1 MELDAFP
8 EGNFSLIL
16 VIGVYGVIQSLLVKQ
31 PQRRTNAVELRD
43 FLRIIHK
50 YWILIAAVTLS
61 GVIFG
66 AGASIFITPKY
77 QASTQLYV
85 SVRGEGQGIVDLA
98 QGSNVARQ
106 SVSTY
111 AAIVTTESVLGP
123 VVNQLHLDIS
133 PGELAAKI
141 QASAPANQSL
151 VKLTVTGTD
160 AEETAAIANA
170 VGKSLKTVVEK
181 DLESSRVE
189 GDPSLVSLNT
199 VQSAIIPTTP
209 ISPRTSLNIGLGA
222 LAGFGIGI
230 GIAIFRFA
238 LDTRIHSLHDVE
250 QVTDAPMLGGITYD
264 SDASKRPLIVNSDP
278 RSPRAESFRTLRTNL
293 QFLAVSDSDQ
303 NLAHTFVISSA
314 GAGEGKSTTSANL
327 SLALAETG
335 SRVLLIDADLRM
347 PAIAKYMGIE
357 GSVGLTD
364 ILIGKV
370 EVADVL
376 QRWGRDELYVLPSGK
391 IPPNPSELLGSR
403 AMDELLEVAG
413 EYFDYVIID
422 SPPILLVTDAAVV
435 GKRTNGVL
443 LVAASASTR
452 KQSLAGAVNSLQAA
466 GGHLRGIVMTMLP
479 TKGPDSYAYGA
490 YGAYG
495 AYTGDQLPD
504 REQFT
509 VEEPLN
515 LRARRVER

>member
-1 MELDAFP
+1 M
-8 EGNFSLIL
+8 
-16 VIGVYGVIQSLLVKQ
+16 
-31 PQRRTNAVELRD
+31 ELRD
-43 FLRIIHK
+43 YLRILHK
-50 YWILIAAVTLS
+50 YWIAITALTLIGIS
-61 GVIFG
+61 FGGV
-66 AGASIFITPKY
+66 ASLLGTPKY
-77 QASTQLYV
+77 QATTQLYV
-85 SVRGEGQGIVDLA
+85 SVRGAGQGIGELA
-98 QGSNVARQ
+98 QGNAVARQ

-111 AAIVTTESVLGP
+111 AAIAKTESVLKP
-123 VVNQLHLDIS
+123 VVERLNLEVS
-133 PGELAAKI
+133 AGTLASQV
-141 QASAPANQSL
+141 QADAPSNQSL
-151 VKLTVTGTD
+151 VSISVTGL
-160 AEETAAIANA
+160 EPSQTANIANA
-170 VGKSLKTVVEK
+170 IGESLKKVVENE
-181 DLESSRVE
+181 LEASMIKGE
-189 GDPSLVSLNT
+189 PSLVSLNT
-199 VQSAIIPTTP
+199 VQSATTP
-209 ISPRTSLNIGLGA
+209 SAAISPRPALNILLGA
-222 LAGFGIGI
+222 FL
-230 GIAIFRFA
+230 GIALGVGYAVLKFS

-250 QVTDAPMLGGITYD
+250 QVTNAPMLGGITYD
-264 SDASKRPLIVNSDP
+264 SDASKRPLIVHSDP

-303 NLAHTFVISSA
+303 KHAHTFVISSA

-327 SLALAETG
+327 ALALAETG

-403 AMDELLEVAG
+403 AMDELLEVTG

-435 GKRTNGVL
+435 GKRTNGVI

-452 KQSLAGAVNSLQAA
+452 KQSLAGAVNSLHAA

-504 REQFT
+504 REHFT

>member
-1 MELDAFP
+1 M
-8 EGNFSLIL
+8 
-16 VIGVYGVIQSLLVKQ
+16 
-31 PQRRTNAVELRD
+31 ELRD
-43 FLRIIHK
+43 YLRILHK
-50 YWILIAAVTLS
+50 YWILIVATTLL

-66 AGASIFITPKY
+66 AGASIIATPKY
-77 QASTQLYV
+77 QSTTQLYV
-85 SVRGEGQGIVDLA
+85 SVRGDGQAIGELA

-123 VVNQLHLDIS
+123 VIKDLKLDLS
-133 PGELAAKI
+133 SGALAAKI
-141 QASAPANQSL
+141 QASAPASQSL
-151 VKLTVTGTD
+151 IKLTVNGSD
-160 AEETAAIANA
+160 AQQTADVANA
-170 VGKSLKTVVEK
+170 IGKSLKNVVET
-181 DLESSRVE
+181 DLEASTVE
-189 GDPSLVSLNT
+189 GAPSLVSLNT
-199 VQSAIIPTTP
+199 VQPAVVPATP
-209 ISPRTSLNIGLGA
+209 VSPRVPLNIILGT
-222 LAGFGIGI
+222 LAGLVVGIGM
-230 GIAIFRFA
+230 AILKFT

-250 QVTDAPMLGGITYD
+250 QVTDVPMLGGITYD
-264 SDASKRPLIVNSDP
+264 SDASKRPLIVHSDP

-303 NLAHTFVISSA
+303 KHAHTFVISSA
-314 GAGEGKSTTSANL
+314 GASEGKSTTSANL
-327 SLALAETG
+327 ALALAETG
-335 SRVLLIDADLRM
+335 SRVLLIDGDLRM
-347 PAIAKYMGIE
+347 PAVAKYMGIE
-357 GSVGLTD
+357 GGVGLTD

-403 AMDELLEVAG
+403 AMDELLEVTG

-443 LVAASASTR
+443 LVAASGSTR

-466 GGHLRGIVMTMLP
+466 GGNLRGIVMTMLP

-504 REQFT
+504 REQFS
-509 VEEPLN
+509 VEEPIN

>member
-1 MELDAFP
+1 M
-8 EGNFSLIL
+8 
-16 VIGVYGVIQSLLVKQ
+16 
-31 PQRRTNAVELRD
+31 ELRD
-43 FLRIIHK
+43 YLRILHK
-50 YWILIAAVTLS
+50 YWILITAMTLL
-61 GVIFG
+61 GVISG
-66 AGASIFITPKY
+66 AGISILMTPKY
-77 QASTQLYV
+77 EASTQLYV

-98 QGSNVARQ
+98 QGSSVARQ

-111 AAIVTTESVLGP
+111 AAIATTESVLGP
-123 VVNQLHLDIS
+123 VIEELNLDVS
-133 PGELAAKI
+133 SSALALQI

-151 VKLTVTGTD
+151 VNLTVTGDD
-160 AEETAAIANA
+160 AERTRQIANA
-170 VGKSLKTVVEK
+170 VGKSLKDVVEK
-181 DLESSRVE
+181 DLEASTVE
-189 GDPSLVSLNT
+189 GDPSLVSLST
-199 VQSAIIPTTP
+199 VQPATLPTST
-209 ISPRTSLNIGLGA
+209 ISPRVPLNILLGTMVGLALGLG
-222 LAGFGIGI
+222 LAVL
-230 GIAIFRFA
+230 RFV

-250 QVTDAPMLGGITYD
+250 QVTNAPMLGGITYD
-264 SDASKRPLIVNSDP
+264 SEASKRPLIVHSDP

-293 QFLAVSDSDQ
+293 QFLAVSDSAQ
-303 NLAHTFVISSA
+303 QHAHTFVISSA

-347 PAIAKYMGIE
+347 PAIAKYMGLE
-357 GSVGLTD
+357 GGVGLTD
-364 ILIGKV
+364 ILIGRV

-376 QRWGRDELYVLPSGK
+376 QRWGRNEMYVLPSGK
-391 IPPNPSELLGSR
+391 IPPNPSELLGSQ
-403 AMDELLEVAG
+403 AMGELLDVVG

-452 KQSLAGAVNSLQAA
+452 KQSLAGAVNSLIAA
-466 GGHLRGIVMTMLP
+466 GGRLRGIVMTMLP

-504 REQFT
+504 RGDFS
-509 VEEPLN
+509 VEAPLN
-515 LRARRVER
+515 LKARRVER

>member
-1 MELDAFP
+1 M
-8 EGNFSLIL
+8 
-16 VIGVYGVIQSLLVKQ
+16 
-31 PQRRTNAVELRD
+31 ELRD
-43 FLRIIHK
+43 YLRILHK
-50 YWILIAAVTLS
+50 YWILITAMALL
-61 GVIFG
+61 GVI
-66 AGASIFITPKY
+66 AGATVSILATPKY

-85 SVRGEGQGIVDLA
+85 AVRGEGQGIGDLA
-98 QGSNVARQ
+98 QGSNAARQ

-111 AAIVTTESVLGP
+111 ATIARTESVLGS
-123 VVNQLHLDIS
+123 VIKDLKLDVTS
-133 PGELAAKI
+133 GVLAEQI
-141 QASAPANQSL
+141 EASAPANQSL
-151 VKLTVTGTD
+151 VELTVTGKD
-160 AEETAAIANA
+160 AQQTADIANA
-170 VGKSLKTVVEK
+170 VGQSLKNVVEK
-181 DLESSRVE
+181 DLEASTIQ

-199 VQSAIIPTTP
+199 VQPAFAPMAP
-209 ISPRTSLNIGLGA
+209 ISPRVPLNILLGA
-222 LAGFGIGI
+222 LLGLAIGV
-230 GIAIFRFA
+230 GIAVLKFI

-250 QVTDAPMLGGITYD
+250 QVCDAPMLGGITYD
-264 SDASKRPLIVNSDP
+264 TDASKRPLIVHSDP

-303 NLAHTFVISSA
+303 SHAHTFVISSA

-347 PAIAKYMGIE
+347 PAVAKYMGIE
-357 GSVGLTD
+357 GGVGLTD
-364 ILIGKV
+364 ILIGRV

-403 AMDELLEVAG
+403 AMGELLEVTG

-443 LVAASASTR
+443 LVAASGSTR
-452 KQSLAGAVNSLQAA
+452 KQSLSGAVKSLQAA

-479 TKGPDSYAYGA
+479 TKGPDSYSYGA

-495 AYTGDQLPD
+495 AYSVDQLPE
-504 REQFT
+504 REGFS

>member
-1 MELDAFP
+1 M
-8 EGNFSLIL
+8 
-16 VIGVYGVIQSLLVKQ
+16 
-31 PQRRTNAVELRD
+31 ELRD
-43 FLRIIHK
+43 YLRILHK
-50 YWILIAAVTLS
+50 YWILITSMCLL
-61 GVIFG
+61 GVIAG
-66 AGASIFITPKY
+66 AGLSLVMTPSY

-111 AAIVTTESVLGP
+111 AAIATTESVLGP
-123 VVNQLHLDIS
+123 VVQELSLDIS
-133 PGELAAKI
+133 SGELANRV
-141 QASAPANQSL
+141 QASAPSNQSL
-151 VKLTVTGTD
+151 VKLIVTGTNPRQ
-160 AEETAAIANA
+160 TADIANA
-170 VGKSLKTVVEK
+170 VGKSLKNVVEE
-181 DLESSRVE
+181 DLEASTVE

-199 VQSAIIPTTP
+199 VQPASAPESP
-209 ISPRTSLNIGLGA
+209 ISPRVPLNIAVGLLIGFA
-222 LAGFGIGI
+222 AGLVISILKFT
-230 GIAIFRFA
+230 

-250 QVTDAPMLGGITYD
+250 LVTDAPLLGGITYD
-264 SDASKRPLIVNSDP
+264 SDASKRPLIVHADP

-293 QFLAVSDSDQ
+293 QFLAVSNSDQ
-303 NLAHTFVISSA
+303 KRAHTFVISSA
-314 GAGEGKSTTSANL
+314 GAGEGKSTTSSNL
-327 SLALAETG
+327 ALALAETG

-357 GSVGLTD
+357 GGVGLTD

-403 AMDELLEVAG
+403 AMDELLEVTG
-413 EYFDYVIID
+413 EYFDYVVID

-443 LVAASASTR
+443 LVAASGSTR
-452 KQSLAGAVNSLQAA
+452 KQSLAGAVTSLQAA

-504 REQFT
+504 REQFA

>member
-1 MELDAFP
+1 M
-8 EGNFSLIL
+8 
-16 VIGVYGVIQSLLVKQ
+16 
-31 PQRRTNAVELRD
+31 ELRD
-43 FLRIIHK
+43 YLRILHK
-50 YWILIAAVTLS
+50 YWILITAVALL
-61 GVIFG
+61 GVIVG
-66 AGASIFITPKY
+66 AGTSIFMTPKY
-77 QASTQLYV
+77 EATTQLYV
-85 SVRGEGQGIVDLA
+85 SVRGEGQGIGDLA

-111 AAIVTTESVLGP
+111 AAIATTESVLGP
-123 VVNQLHLDIS
+123 VVKDLKLDVNSGI
-133 PGELAAKI
+133 LAT
-141 QASAPANQSL
+141 QVRASAPANQSL
-151 VKLTVTGTD
+151 VKLTVTGND
-160 AEETAAIANA
+160 AEQTAGIANA
-170 VGKSLKTVVEK
+170 VGESLKRVVER
-181 DLESSRVE
+181 DLEASTVE

-199 VQSAIIPTTP
+199 VQPANTPSAPV
-209 ISPRTSLNIGLGA
+209 SPRVPLNIALGA
-222 LAGFGIGI
+222 LVGLIFGLA
-230 GIAIFRFA
+230 IAVLKFM

-250 QVTDAPMLGGITYD
+250 LVTDSPMLGGITYD
-264 SDASKRPLIVNSDP
+264 SEASKRPLIVHSDP

-293 QFLAVSDSDQ
+293 QFLAVSDSEQ
-303 NLAHTFVISSA
+303 KHAHTFVISSA

-327 SLALAETG
+327 ALALAETG

-466 GGHLRGIVMTMLP
+466 GGHLRGIIMTMLP

-495 AYTGDQLPD
+495 AYTGDQLLD

>member
-1 MELDAFP
+1 MD
-8 EGNFSLIL
+8 
-16 VIGVYGVIQSLLVKQ
+16 
-31 PQRRTNAVELRD
+31 LRD
-43 FLRIIHK
+43 YLRILHK
-50 YWILIAAVTLS
+50 YWIVITAMTLL
-61 GVIFG
+61 GVI
-66 AGASIFITPKY
+66 AGAATSIFMTPKFE
-77 QASTQLYV
+77 ASTQLYV
-85 SVRGEGQGIVDLA
+85 SVRGENQGIVDLA
-98 QGSNVARQ
+98 QGSTVARQ
-106 SVSTY
+106 SVATY
-111 AAIVTTESVLGP
+111 AAIATTESVLGP
-123 VVNQLHLDIS
+123 VIDELNLDTS
-133 PGELAAKI
+133 TGTLTSQV
-141 QASAPANQSL
+141 QASAPASQSL
-151 VKLTVTGTD
+151 INITVSGTD
-160 AEETAAIANA
+160 AQLTADIANA
-170 VGKSLKTVVEK
+170 VGKSLKDIVEK
-181 DLESSRVE
+181 DLEASTVK

-199 VQSAIIPTTP
+199 VQPAFAPA
-209 ISPRTSLNIGLGA
+209 SPVSPHVPLNIALGA
-222 LAGFGIGI
+222 LVGIAFGIG
-230 GIAIFRFA
+230 FA
-238 LDTRIHSLHDVE
+238 VLKFTLDTRIHSLHDVE

-264 SDASKRPLIVNSDP
+264 ADASKRPLIVHSDP

-303 NLAHTFVISSA
+303 KLAHTFVVSSA

-347 PAIAKYMGIE
+347 PAVAKYMGIE
-357 GSVGLTD
+357 GGVGLTD

-403 AMDELLEVAG
+403 AMDELLEVTG

-435 GKRTNGVL
+435 GKRTNGVM

-452 KQSLAGAVNSLQAA
+452 KQSLAGAVKSLQAA

-495 AYTGDQLPD
+495 AYAGDQLPD
-504 REQFT
+504 REQFS

>member
-1 MELDAFP
+1 M
-8 EGNFSLIL
+8 
-16 VIGVYGVIQSLLVKQ
+16 
-31 PQRRTNAVELRD
+31 ELRD
-43 FLRIIHK
+43 YLRILHK
-50 YWILIAAVTLS
+50 YWILITASTLL
-61 GVIFG
+61 GVIAG
-66 AGASIFITPKY
+66 AGVSIFTTPKFE
-77 QASTQLYV
+77 ASTQLYV
-85 SVRGEGQGIVDLA
+85 SVRGENQGIVDLA
-98 QGSNVARQ
+98 QGTTVARQ
-106 SVSTY
+106 SVATY
-111 AAIVTTESVLGP
+111 AAIATTESVLGP
-123 VVNQLHLDIS
+123 VIEKLNLDVTT
-133 PGELAAKI
+133 GTLASQV
-141 QASAPANQSL
+141 QASAPASQSL
-151 VKLTVTGTD
+151 INLTVTGTD
-160 AEETAAIANA
+160 AQQTADIANS
-170 VGKSLKTVVEK
+170 VGKSLKDIVEK
-181 DLESSRVE
+181 DLEASTVE

-199 VQSAIIPTTP
+199 VQPAFAPTSSV
-209 ISPRTSLNIGLGA
+209 SPRIPLNIALGA
-222 LAGFGIGI
+222 LLGLAFGIGL
-230 GIAIFRFA
+230 AVLRFT

-264 SDASKRPLIVNSDP
+264 SDAAKRPLIVHSDP

-303 NLAHTFVISSA
+303 KHAHTFVISSA

-327 SLALAETG
+327 ALALSETG

-357 GSVGLTD
+357 GGVGLTD

-376 QRWGRDELYVLPSGK
+376 QRWGRDELYILPSGK

-452 KQSLAGAVNSLQAA
+452 KQSLAGAVNSLLAA
-466 GGHLRGIVMTMLP
+466 GGQLRGIVMTMLP

-515 LRARRVER
+515 LRARRVDR

>member
-1 MELDAFP
+1 M
-8 EGNFSLIL
+8 
-16 VIGVYGVIQSLLVKQ
+16 
-31 PQRRTNAVELRD
+31 ELRD
-43 FLRIIHK
+43 YLRILHK
-50 YWILIAAVTLS
+50 YWILITACTLC
-61 GVIFG
+61 GVIVG
-66 AGASIFITPKY
+66 AGVSIFTTPKFE
-77 QASTQLYV
+77 ASTQLYV

-98 QGSNVARQ
+98 QGSTVARQ
-106 SVSTY
+106 SVATY
-111 AAIVTTESVLGP
+111 AAIATTESVLEP
-123 VVNQLHLDIS
+123 VIDKLNLDLDS
-133 PGELAAKI
+133 RTLALQV
-141 QASAPANQSL
+141 QASAPASQSL
-151 VKLTVTGTD
+151 INLKVTGTD
-160 AEETAAIANA
+160 AEQTADIANA
-170 VGKSLKTVVEK
+170 VGESLKDVVEK
-181 DLESSRVE
+181 DLEASTVE

-199 VQSAIIPTTP
+199 VQPAFASNSP
-209 ISPRTSLNIGLGA
+209 ISPRIPLNIALGA
-222 LAGFGIGI
+222 LLGLALGI
-230 GIAIFRFA
+230 GIAVLRFV

-264 SDASKRPLIVNSDP
+264 SDATKRPLIVHTDP

-303 NLAHTFVISSA
+303 KRAHTFVISSA

-327 SLALAETG
+327 ALALSETG

-357 GSVGLTD
+357 GGVGLTD

-452 KQSLAGAVNSLQAA
+452 KQSLSGAVNSLQAA
-466 GGHLRGIVMTMLP
+466 GGSLRGVVMTMLP

-509 VEEPLN
+509 AVEPLN
-515 LRARRVER
+515 FRARRAER

>member
-1 MELDAFP
+1 M
-8 EGNFSLIL
+8 
-16 VIGVYGVIQSLLVKQ
+16 
-31 PQRRTNAVELRD
+31 ELRD
-43 FLRIIHK
+43 YLRILHK
-50 YWILIAAVTLS
+50 YWILITAMTLL
-61 GVIFG
+61 GVISG
-66 AGASIFITPKY
+66 AGISILMTPKY
-77 QASTQLYV
+77 EASTQLYV

-98 QGSNVARQ
+98 QGSSVARQ

-111 AAIVTTESVLGP
+111 AAIATTESVLGP
-123 VVNQLHLDIS
+123 VIEELNLDVS
-133 PGELAAKI
+133 SGALALQI

-151 VKLTVTGTD
+151 VNLTVTGDD
-160 AEETAAIANA
+160 AERTRQIANA
-170 VGKSLKTVVEK
+170 VGKSLKDVVEK
-181 DLESSRVE
+181 DLEASTDK
-189 GDPSLVSLNT
+189 GDPSLVSLST
-199 VQSAIIPTTP
+199 VQPATLPTST
-209 ISPRTSLNIGLGA
+209 ISPRVPLNILLGTMVGLALGLG
-222 LAGFGIGI
+222 LAVL
-230 GIAIFRFA
+230 RFV

-250 QVTDAPMLGGITYD
+250 QVTNAPMLGGITYD
-264 SDASKRPLIVNSDP
+264 SEASKRPLIVHSDP

-293 QFLAVSDSDQ
+293 QFLAVSDSAQ
-303 NLAHTFVISSA
+303 QHAHTFVISSA

-347 PAIAKYMGIE
+347 PAIAKYMGLE
-357 GSVGLTD
+357 GGVGLTD
-364 ILIGKV
+364 ILIGRV

-376 QRWGRDELYVLPSGK
+376 QRWGRNEMYVLPSGK
-391 IPPNPSELLGSR
+391 IPPNPSELLGSQ
-403 AMDELLEVAG
+403 AMGELLEVVG

-452 KQSLAGAVNSLQAA
+452 KQSLAGAVNSLIAA
-466 GGHLRGIVMTMLP
+466 GGRLRGIVMTMLP

-504 REQFT
+504 SGDFS
-509 VEEPLN
+509 VEAPLN
-515 LRARRVER
+515 LKARRVER

>member
-1 MELDAFP
+1 MD
-8 EGNFSLIL
+8 
-16 VIGVYGVIQSLLVKQ
+16 
-31 PQRRTNAVELRD
+31 LRD
-43 FLRIIHK
+43 YLRILHK
-50 YWILIAAVTLS
+50 NWILITALS
-61 GVIFG
+61 LFGVIAG
-66 AGASIFITPKY
+66 AGASLIMTPKY
-77 QASTQLYV
+77 QASTELYV
-85 SVRGEGQGIVDLA
+85 SVRGEAQGISDLA
-98 QGSNVARQ
+98 QGSSIARQ

-111 AAIVTTESVLGP
+111 AAIATTDSVLGP
-123 VVNQLHLDIS
+123 AIKELNLDLTS
-133 PGELAAKI
+133 EELASRV
-141 QASAPANQSL
+141 QSSAPENQSL
-151 VKLTVTGTD
+151 VILTVTGSD
-160 AEETAAIANA
+160 AQQTANIANA
-170 VGKSLKTVVEK
+170 VGKSLKEIVEEELEASTVK
-181 DLESSRVE
+181 
-189 GDPSLVSLNT
+189 GNPSLVSLNT
-199 VQSAIIPTTP
+199 VQPAFAPADP
-209 ISPRTSLNIGLGA
+209 VSPRVSLNIVLGAVLGFAIGLG
-222 LAGFGIGI
+222 
-230 GIAIFRFA
+230 IAVLKFT

-250 QVTDAPMLGGITYD
+250 QVTDAPLLGGITYD
-264 SDASKRPLIVNSDP
+264 ADASKRPLIVHSSP

-293 QFLAVSDSDQ
+293 QFLAVSDSEQ
-303 NLAHTFVISSA
+303 RHAHTFVISSA
-314 GAGEGKSTTSANL
+314 GAGEGKSTTSSNL
-327 SLALAETG
+327 ALALAETG

-357 GSVGLTD
+357 GGVGLTD

-403 AMDELLEVAG
+403 AMDELLEVTG

-466 GGHLRGIVMTMLP
+466 GGTLRGIVMTMLP

-495 AYTGDQLPD
+495 AYAGDQLPD
-504 REQFT
+504 REQFS

>member
-1 MELDAFP
+1 M
-8 EGNFSLIL
+8 
-16 VIGVYGVIQSLLVKQ
+16 
-31 PQRRTNAVELRD
+31 ELRD
-43 FLRIIHK
+43 YLRILHK
-50 YWILIAAVTLS
+50 YWILIIAITLF
-61 GVIFG
+61 GVIVG
-66 AGASIFITPKY
+66 AGASILATPRY
-77 QASTQLYV
+77 EASTQLYV
-85 SVRGEGQGIVDLA
+85 SVRGENQGIVDLA
-98 QGSNVARQ
+98 QGSTVARQ

-111 AAIVTTESVLGP
+111 AAIATTESVLGP
-123 VVNQLHLDIS
+123 VIK
-133 PGELAAKI
+133 ELKLNLSSEAL
-141 QASAPANQSL
+141 ASQIKANAPASQSL
-151 VKLTVTGTD
+151 INLTVTGTD
-160 AEETAAIANA
+160 AQQTANIANA
-170 VGKSLKTVVEK
+170 VGKSLTDIVEK
-181 DLESSRVE
+181 DLEASAVK

-199 VQSAIIPTTP
+199 VQPAIPAESP
-209 ISPRTSLNIGLGA
+209 VSPRVPLNIALGA
-222 LAGFGIGI
+222 LLGLAFGIGL
-230 GIAIFRFA
+230 AVLKFT

-264 SDASKRPLIVNSDP
+264 SDASKRPLVVSSDP

-303 NLAHTFVISSA
+303 KHAHTFVISSA

-327 SLALAETG
+327 ALALAETG

-357 GSVGLTD
+357 GGVGLTD

-422 SPPILLVTDAAVV
+422 SPPILLVTDAAVI

-452 KQSLAGAVNSLQAA
+452 KQSLAGAANSLQTA
-466 GGHLRGIVMTMLP
+466 GGHLRGIVVTMLP

>member
-1 MELDAFP
+1 M
-8 EGNFSLIL
+8 
-16 VIGVYGVIQSLLVKQ
+16 
-31 PQRRTNAVELRD
+31 ELRD
-43 FLRIIHK
+43 YLRILHK
-50 YWILIAAVTLS
+50 HWILISAITLI
-61 GVIFG
+61 GVIAG
-66 AGASIFITPKY
+66 AGASIFMTPKY
-77 QASTQLYV
+77 EASTQLYV
-85 SVRGEGQGIVDLA
+85 SVRGEGQAIGDLV

-106 SVSTY
+106 SVATY
-111 AAIVTTESVLGP
+111 AAIASTESVLGP
-123 VVNQLHLDIS
+123 VIDDLNLDIS
-133 PGELAAKI
+133 SGTLATQI
-141 QASAPANQSL
+141 EASAPANQSL
-151 VKLTVTGTD
+151 VKLTVSGKD
-160 AEETAAIANA
+160 AKQTADIANA
-170 VGKSLKTVVEK
+170 VGDSLKNVVEK
-181 DLESSRVE
+181 DLEASQVK

-199 VQSAIIPTTP
+199 VQPAIAPGSP
-209 ISPRTSLNIGLGA
+209 ISPRVPINIALGSLIGLA
-222 LAGFGIGI
+222 FGIGI
-230 GIAIFRFA
+230 AA
-238 LDTRIHSLHDVE
+238 LKVNLDTRIHSLHDVE

-264 SDASKRPLIVNSDP
+264 SDAAKRPLIVHSDP

-303 NLAHTFVISSA
+303 KHAHTFVISSA

-327 SLALAETG
+327 ALALSETG

-357 GSVGLTD
+357 GGVGLTD

-376 QRWGRDELYVLPSGK
+376 QRWGREELYVLPSGK

-403 AMDELLEVAG
+403 AMDELLEVTG

-466 GGHLRGIVMTMLP
+466 GGHLRGIIMTMLP

-504 REQFT
+504 REQVS

>member
-1 MELDAFP
+1 M
-8 EGNFSLIL
+8 
-16 VIGVYGVIQSLLVKQ
+16 
-31 PQRRTNAVELRD
+31 ELRD
-43 FLRIIHK
+43 YLRIFHK
-50 YWILIAAVTLS
+50 YWILITAFVLIGIS
-61 GVIFG
+61 MGG
-66 AGASIFITPKY
+66 GASIFMTPRY
-77 QASTQLYV
+77 EASTQLYV

-98 QGSNVARQ
+98 QGSVVARQ
-106 SVSTY
+106 SVATY
-111 AAIVTTESVLGP
+111 AAIATTESVLGP
-123 VVNQLHLDIS
+123 VIDDLNLDVS
-133 PGELAAKI
+133 SGALASQI
-141 QASAPANQSL
+141 QASAPSSQSL
-151 VKLTVTGTD
+151 INLTATGTD
-160 AEETAAIANA
+160 PQQTADVANA
-170 VGKSLKTVVEK
+170 VGKSLKRVVETE
-181 DLESSRVE
+181 LEASTVK
-189 GDPSLVSLNT
+189 GDPSLVSLNV
-199 VQSAIIPTTP
+199 VQSAFAPSSP
-209 ISPRTSLNIGLGA
+209 FSPRVPLNIFLGA
-222 LAGFGIGI
+222 ALGLAFGV
-230 GIAIFRFA
+230 GIAILRFI

-250 QVTDAPMLGGITYD
+250 LVTDAPMLGGITYD
-264 SDASKRPLIVNSDP
+264 SDASKRPLIVHSDP

-303 NLAHTFVISSA
+303 KHAHTFVISSA

-327 SLALAETG
+327 ALALAETG

-357 GSVGLTD
+357 GAVGLTD

-413 EYFDYVIID
+413 EYFDFVIID

-466 GGHLRGIVMTMLP
+466 GGALRGIVMTMLP

-509 VEEPLN
+509 AEEPLN

>member
-1 MELDAFP
+1 M
-8 EGNFSLIL
+8 
-16 VIGVYGVIQSLLVKQ
+16 
-31 PQRRTNAVELRD
+31 ELRD
-43 FLRIIHK
+43 YLRILRK
-50 YWILIAAVTLS
+50 YWILITAMTLT
-61 GVIFG
+61 GIIFG
-66 AGASIFITPKY
+66 AGVSLLMVPKY
-77 QASTQLYV
+77 EASTQLYV
-85 SVRGEGQGIVDLA
+85 SVRGEGQGIGDLA

-111 AAIVTTESVLGP
+111 AAIATTESVLAP
-123 VVNQLHLDIS
+123 VIRDLNLQVS
-133 PGELAAKI
+133 SGSLATQIEAV
-141 QASAPANQSL
+141 APASQSL
-151 VKLTVTGTD
+151 VLLTVTGSD
-160 AEETAAIANA
+160 AKLTADIANG
-170 VGKSLKTVVEK
+170 VGRSLKEVVEN
-181 DLESSRVE
+181 DLEASSAKD
-189 GDPSLVSLNT
+189 GPSLVSLNT
-199 VQSAIIPTTP
+199 VQPAAVPTSP
-209 ISPRTSLNIGLGA
+209 VSPRVALNIALGA
-222 LAGFGIGI
+222 LVGLAVGLGM
-230 GIAIFRFA
+230 AILRFS
-238 LDTRIHSLHDVE
+238 LDTRIHSLSDVE
-250 QVTDAPMLGGITYD
+250 QVTQAPMLGGITYD
-264 SDASKRPLIVNSDP
+264 SDAPKRPLIVHSSP

-293 QFLAVSDSDQ
+293 QFLPVSDPDQ
-303 NLAHTFVISSA
+303 KQAHTFVISSA
-314 GAGEGKSTTSANL
+314 GAGEGKTTTSANL
-327 SLALAETG
+327 ALTLAETG

-357 GSVGLTD
+357 GGVGLTD

-376 QRWGRDELYVLPSGK
+376 QHWGRDELYVLPSGK

-403 AMDELLEVAG
+403 AMDELLEVTG

-443 LVAASASTR
+443 LIASSGSTR
-452 KQSLAGAVNSLQAA
+452 KQSLAGAINSLQAA

-495 AYTGDQLPD
+495 AYTADQLPD
-504 REQFT
+504 SEHFS

>member
-1 MELDAFP
+1 MTL
-8 EGNFSLIL
+8 L
-16 VIGVYGVIQSLLVKQ
+16 GVI
-31 PQRRTNAVELRD
+31 
-43 FLRIIHK
+43 
-50 YWILIAAVTLS
+50 
-61 GVIFG
+61 
-66 AGASIFITPKY
+66 AGAAMSIFMTPKFE
-77 QASTQLYV
+77 ASTQLYV
-85 SVRGEGQGIVDLA
+85 SVRGENQGIVDLA
-98 QGSNVARQ
+98 QGSTVARQ
-106 SVSTY
+106 SVATY
-111 AAIVTTESVLGP
+111 AAIATTESVLGP
-123 VVNQLHLDIS
+123 VIDELNLDASTGI
-133 PGELAAKI
+133 LASHV
-141 QASAPANQSL
+141 QASAPTSQSL
-151 VKLTVTGTD
+151 INITVTGTD
-160 AEETAAIANA
+160 AQQTADIANA
-170 VGKSLKTVVEK
+170 VGKSLKDIVEK
-181 DLESSRVE
+181 DLEASTVK

-199 VQSAIIPTTP
+199 VQSAFAPESP
-209 ISPRTSLNIGLGA
+209 VSPRVPLNIALGA
-222 LAGFGIGI
+222 LVGIAFGIG
-230 GIAIFRFA
+230 FA
-238 LDTRIHSLHDVE
+238 VLKFTLDTRIHSLHDVE

-264 SDASKRPLIVNSDP
+264 ADASKRPLIVHSDP

-303 NLAHTFVISSA
+303 KHAHTFVVSSA
-314 GAGEGKSTTSANL
+314 GAGEGKTTTSANL

-347 PAIAKYMGIE
+347 PAVAKYMGIE
-357 GSVGLTD
+357 GGVGLTD

-403 AMDELLEVAG
+403 AMDELLEVTG

-435 GKRTNGVL
+435 GKRTNGVM

-452 KQSLAGAVNSLQAA
+452 KQSLAGAVKSLQAA

-495 AYTGDQLPD
+495 AYAGDQLPD
-504 REQFT
+504 REQFS